1 MINYILYKSM
11 NYLNCLI
18 TLNPNNERKEL
29 ILVKSKKIVKKDFL
43 KMRLN
48 GEKKRESSL
57 FLSTVFK

>member
-43 KMRLN
+43 KNAFKWRK
-48 GEKKRESSL
+48 EKRVIS
-57 FLSTVFK
+57 FLINRV